1 MVCTEKIT
9 TQEKLEALL
18 AVPSD
23 ALGEMMGRLE
33 GDIMI
38 LGIAGKIGVSL
49 GLQAMEAIRRAGVDK
64 KIYGVSRFS
73 KCGEREK
80 LDAAGI
86 ITIPCDLLER
96 EQVSRLPQVRNVIF
110 MAGRKFGTE
119 GSEAETWAM
128 NVIVPALVAEHFRA
142 SRIVVFSTGCVYPLR
157 SVREGGCT
165 EEVPPA
171 PVGEYSQSCLGR
183 ERIFQY
189 YARKYGTEILLFRLN
204 YAIDLR
210 YGVLND
216 IGRAIWEG
224 RPVNN
229 TVGYFNVIWQGD
241 VTANALLSLELT
253 RNPYEILNV
262 TGPETAGV
270 EETALLMGKLM
281 GKEVHFSCE
290 KPGEYS
296 YLNNSGKMCRL
307 LGYPRVSLNEMIRL
321 QAEWISNGGLSIG
334 KPTHFEV
341 NNGKF

>member
-296 YLNNSGKMCRL
+296 YLNNSGKTCRL

>member
-1 MVCTEKIT
+1 
-9 TQEKLEALL
+9 
-18 AVPSD
+18 
-23 ALGEMMGRLE
+23 MMGRLE